1 MQKIEGKIRKIMN
14 FELYITTG
22 VFQLCLWVAKV
33 EILQKQPSIY
43 SLYVTQIVYRS
54 IMGKN
59 KSISATNREKNTK
72 NHEFWNIYC
81 PGVLQLCLWV
91 AKEEIL
97 HTKNP
102 TIYNSY
108 VPQMV
113 YKSIMGKNKAKIAK
127 IRSKK
132 RIIMNFKLYI
142 TPGVFQLCFWLAMVE
157 ILQNQPVTQLIWHAD
172 DL

>member
-43 SLYVTQIVYRS
+43 SLYVKQMVYRS
-54 IMGKN
+54 IMRGN
-59 KSISATNREKNTK
+59 KSTSATNREKNTK
-72 NHEFWNIYC
+72 NLEFWNIYC
-81 PGVLQLCLWV
+81 PEVLQLCLWV

-97 HTKNP
+97 HTKYP

-108 VPQMV
+108 VPQV
-113 YKSIMGKNKAKIAK
+113 KYFSVTGKTNP
-127 IRSKK
+127 K
-132 RIIMNFKLYI
+132 R
-142 TPGVFQLCFWLAMVE
+142 E
-157 ILQNQPVTQLIWHAD
+157 NQSQSENQS
-172 DL
+172 